1 MKKKYWLVSIVLC
14 TLSLVIL
21 FYFIKNKP
29 QEDPRPKT
37 SNIIL
42 VKFNEPNKM
51 KQKLAEAKKYIKKN
65 KLNNQYCF
73 LIDMS
78 LPSNK
83 KRMFVY
89 HLQNDSLVSSGL
101 VAHGSCNTIF
111 LKDAQFS
118 NTPECGCSALGKY
131 KIGYKYNGQFG
142 EAYKLYGL
150 DSSNSNAFKRFIV
163 LHSYSCV
170 PNEET
175 NYPICNSLGCP
186 MVAPK
191 FLDEIQVY
199 ISKNKEPILLWIFN

>member
-1 MKKKYWLVSIVLC
+1 MKKSLLLIGIICS
-14 TLSLVIL
+14 TLSLAV
-21 FYFIKNKP
+21 FYYFIKNKP
-29 QEDPRPKT
+29 QEKVQSKT
-37 SNIIL
+37 NKKNLAESNDS
-42 VKFNEPNKM
+42 KKM
-51 KQKLAEAKKYIKKN
+51 QQKLVEAKKYISKN

-78 LPSNK
+78 IPSNK
-83 KRMFVY
+83 KRMAVY
-89 HLQNDSLVSSGL
+89 NLKNDSLVLKGL
-101 VAHGSCNTIF
+101 VAHGSCNTSY

-142 EAYKLYGL
+142 EAFKLYGL

-163 LHSYSCV
+163 LHAYSCV
-170 PNEET
+170 PYEET

-191 FLDEIQVY
+191 FLDELNVY
-199 ISKNKEPILLWIFN
+199 ISKSKQPILLWIFN

>member
-1 MKKKYWLVSIVLC
+1 MKKSLLLIGIICS
-14 TLSLVIL
+14 TLSLAV
-21 FYFIKNKP
+21 FYYFIKNKP
-29 QEDPRPKT
+29 QEKVQSKT
-37 SNIIL
+37 NKKNLAESNDS
-42 VKFNEPNKM
+42 KKM
-51 KQKLAEAKKYIKKN
+51 QQKLVEAKKYISKN

-78 LPSNK
+78 IPSNK
-83 KRMFVY
+83 KRMAVY
-89 HLQNDSLVSSGL
+89 NLKNDSLVLKGL
-101 VAHGSCNTIF
+101 VAHGSCNTSY

-142 EAYKLYGL
+142 EAFKLYGL

-163 LHSYSCV
+163 LHAYSCV
-170 PNEET
+170 PYEET

-191 FLDEIQVY
+191 FLDELNVY
-199 ISKNKEPILLWIFN
+199 ISKSKQPILLWMFN